1 MTQEPATSKVLQAIR
16 DYLDRFLILSDD
28 QRVAVSAWVAMTYIY
43 EAYDTVPYLIVTS
56 AEKRSGKTR
65 VIECVQSIC
74 ANPIVVTGLTEAV
87 LFRVMERKPT
97 LLIDETDTIFA
108 QGKQLSERQEALRA
122 ILNAGYRRGTM
133 VYRCA
138 PNGDLLPFPVYGPK
152 VLAGIGHLPD
162 TIEDRGLCIRLK
174 RKLDTE
180 TVERFRYR
188 VSETEGAPIRKMLD
202 SWSAG
207 KIIEMANVY
216 PDMPDELD
224 DRSQD
229 AYEVLVAIGDL
240 AGARWSKR
248 VRSALVK
255 LRLSETTVKESIGM
269 RLLRD
274 LALVV
279 PKIEHLP
286 KIATVELL
294 DWLYREGENEW
305 DDWWGETTGRK
316 AARRLAMTL
325 GEYDVAP
332 MQWNAGGD
340 RGRGYAVPD
349 LMLAV
354 RRYVTEDEGS
364 FRQNESSNGT
374 QPSVDAGSLPL
385 LDSFWEKGGP
395 PDPATASMDELREW
409 YRDP

>member
-1 MTQEPATSKVLQAIR
+1 MTPANETAHVLQTIS
-16 DYLDRFLILSDD
+16 DYLDRFLILTDE
-28 QRVAVSAWVAMTYIY
+28 QRTALAVWVCMTYIY
-43 EAYDTVPYLIVTS
+43 DCYDTVPYLVVTS

-108 QGKQLSERQEALRA
+108 NNKQLSERQEALRA
-122 ILNAGYRRGTM
+122 ILNAGYRRGTL

-138 PNGDLLPFPVYGPK
+138 PNGELLPFPVYGPK

-180 TVERFRYR
+180 TVERFRFR
-188 VSETEGAPIRKMLD
+188 VSEQEGEPIRKMLD
-202 SWSAG
+202 GWAAG
-207 KIIEMANVY
+207 KSITLAGVY
-216 PDMPDELD
+216 PEMPDELD

-240 AGARWSKR
+240 AGTRWSKR
-248 VRSALVK
+248 IRSALVEI
-255 LRLSETTVKESIGM
+255 RTEATTVKESVGM

-274 LALVV
+274 LALVL
-279 PKIEHLP
+279 PRIEHLP
-286 KIATVELL
+286 KLATVELL

-305 DDWWGETTGRK
+305 DEWWGEATGRK
-316 AARRLAMTL
+316 APRRLAMTL
-325 GEYDVAP
+325 AEYDVEP
-332 MQWNAGGD
+332 IKWRDGSET
-340 RGRGYAVPD
+340 RRGYPVPD
-349 LMLAV
+349 LVLAV
-354 RRYVTEDEGS
+354 KRYVSEDGGS
-364 FRQNESSNGT
+364 FAQNVTPRATES
-374 QPSVDAGSLPL
+374 SVDAGLVARGVTV
-385 LDSFWEKGGP
+385 WEKAVP

-409 YRDP
+409 YRD